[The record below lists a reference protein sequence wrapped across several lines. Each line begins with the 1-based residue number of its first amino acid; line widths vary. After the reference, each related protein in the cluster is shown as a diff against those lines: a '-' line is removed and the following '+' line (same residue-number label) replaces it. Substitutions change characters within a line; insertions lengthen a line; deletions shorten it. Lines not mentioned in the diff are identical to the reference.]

1 MSTNKSSALTE
12 RQLDLITRAHCDTG
26 GLIEP
31 LLKLKGGAK
40 LKMIASLAQRGLI
53 EQRDDQ
59 WRITPAAIAIV
70 QGKTPAKDD
79 LPTADAVSATPTA
92 LVDDP
97 EIEAIVSAAEAS
109 WQAVQAKTTDRL
121 TKLEASQ
128 TREGSKQAL
137 VIEMLKRPE
146 GATIEQISEVTGW
159 QKHTIRGT
167 FSGTLKKK
175 LGLTIVSEK
184 MTGPADA
191 PGAGQRLYRITEA
204 VAA

>member
-1 MSTNKSSALTE
+1 MSTDKSSPLTE
-12 RQLDLITRAHCDTG
+12 RQLDLITRAHCDAG

-31 LLKLKGGAK
+31 LLELKGGAK
-40 LKMIASLAQRGLI
+40 LKMIASLGQRGLI
-53 EQRDDQ
+53 EQRDGQ
-59 WRITPAAIAIV
+59 WRLTSAALAIV
-70 QGKTPAKDD
+70 QGKTPAEDGV
-79 LPTADAVSATPTA
+79 PTTGTLSATPPVLT
-92 LVDDP
+92 DDP

-109 WQAVQAKTTDRL
+109 WQAVQTQTTTRL

-159 QKHTIRGT
+159 QRHTVRGT
-167 FSGTLKKK
+167 FSGALKKK

-184 MTGPADA
+184 IAGPTGA
-191 PGAGQRLYRITEA
+191 PGAGQRLYRITDA